1 MLVFLSNRDKHLTFW
16 LFLLFPLPR
25 IVFHHAKF
33 DSACIRFQIL
43 CFWTCS
49 WHFLSAHFHVF
60 PRWCRWQ
67 IEINISLFELFHKIL
82 DYEFLRYYSM
92 CYTVRVSHVLYSSFL
107 LSFMIFFS
115 VVTRSRNVTNHRKFS
130 GFFCKTSLRKQ
141 DSFAT
146 RPEKLGSVHIIATQC
161 ASS

>member
-33 DSACIRFQIL
+33 DNACIWFQIL
-43 CFWTCS
+43 CFWACS

-60 PRWCRWQ
+60 PRWCLWQ

-92 CYTVRVSHVLYSSFL
+92 CYTVRVSHVLYCSWFSFL
-107 LSFMIFFS
+107 WSRGRKMLLIIENSQVSF
-115 VVTRSRNVTNHRKFS
+115 VKHPYENRAPLQQDLRN
-130 GFFCKTSLRKQ
+130 
-141 DSFAT
+141 
-146 RPEKLGSVHIIATQC
+146 
-161 ASS
+161 